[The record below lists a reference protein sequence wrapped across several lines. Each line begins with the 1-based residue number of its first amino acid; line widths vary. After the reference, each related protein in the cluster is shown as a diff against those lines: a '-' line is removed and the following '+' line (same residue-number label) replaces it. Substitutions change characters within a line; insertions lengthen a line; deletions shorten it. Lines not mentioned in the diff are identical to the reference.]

1 MITDLFQKIPLD
13 LIQLR
18 LRVLGQHL
26 EVVAED
32 HDGEDAAS
40 SEQHGDVAV
49 KRVAE
54 GQQDDIGFEL
64 FDLLIFRFRIMSLFT
79 SVISSFSF

>member
-1 MITDLFQKIPLD
+1 METLDLVYYITDLFQKIPLD

-18 LRVLGQHL
+18 LWVLGQHL

-32 HDGEDAAS
+32 HDGEEPAS

-49 KRVAE
+49 EGVAE
-54 GQQDDIGFEL
+54 GQHDDV
-64 FDLLIFRFRIMSLFT
+64 RFKLRK
-79 SVISSFSF
+79 

>member
-1 MITDLFQKIPLD
+1 MSTYFFQKLPLV

-26 EVVAED
+26 EVVAEN
-32 HDGEDAAS
+32 HDGEESAS

-49 KRVAE
+49 EGVAE
-54 GQQDDIGFEL
+54 GQHDDV
-64 FDLLIFRFRIMSLFT
+64 RFKLSKYFN
-79 SVISSFSF
+79 

>member
-1 MITDLFQKIPLD
+1 MSTYFFQKLPLV

-26 EVVAED
+26 EVVAEN
-32 HDGEDAAS
+32 HDGEEPAS

-49 KRVAE
+49 EGVAE
-54 GQQDDIGFEL
+54 GQHDDVRFEL
-64 FDLLIFRFRIMSLFT
+64 ISIKIKSL
-79 SVISSFSF
+79 

>member
-1 MITDLFQKIPLD
+1 MPWLITAITDQFQKIPLD

-18 LRVLGQHL
+18 LRILGQHL

-32 HDGEDAAS
+32 HDGEESAA

-49 KRVAE
+49 EGVAE
-54 GQQDDIGFEL
+54 GQHDDVRLKLRKYFK
-64 FDLLIFRFRIMSLFT
+64 
-79 SVISSFSF
+79 